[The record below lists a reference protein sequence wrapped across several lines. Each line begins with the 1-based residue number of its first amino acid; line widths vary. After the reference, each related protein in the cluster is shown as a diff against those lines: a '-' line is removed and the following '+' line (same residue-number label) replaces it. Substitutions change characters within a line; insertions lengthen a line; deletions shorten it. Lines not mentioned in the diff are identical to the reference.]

1 MSDKNQKFQRKKLTK
16 LTKRKNPTKYKNIDQ
31 CDQDKKDEN
40 SDSDVLDDYYV
51 GHSNE
56 EKKYKV
62 AYNDNYDEE
71 ALIIQNK
78 FFAASNVRPVELN
91 EMAYFNGLFIC
102 ECPVFVQSR
111 LKLKLDKHDF
121 MNYNRSFFVLDDKYF
136 NVRNKEYKKGRR
148 HKKYYLK
155 KNTKVN
161 IKSIIKNSS
170 FQYFLVRIV
179 TRYYKVYIRQFYIGR
194 ALQIKNEIIDKI
206 KKLKLGV

>member
-1 MSDKNQKFQRKKLTK
+1 MSDENQKKKNMK
-16 LTKRKNPTKYKNIDQ
+16 KYKNMNGVGVD
-31 CDQDKKDEN
+31 DEEN
-40 SDSDVLDDYYV
+40 NHKYEKYYV
-51 GHSNE
+51 GYNNQDKNYKISN
-56 EKKYKV
+56 K
-62 AYNDNYDEE
+62 DTYDEE
-71 ALIIQNK
+71 SFIIQNK

-102 ECPVFVQSR
+102 ECPVFIQSR
-111 LKLKLDKHDF
+111 FKLKNDKHDF

-161 IKSIIKNSS
+161 IKSIIKNRS

-194 ALQIKNEIIDKI
+194 ALQIKNEIIRKI
-206 KKLKLGV
+206 KKIKLGI